1 MGVFKSNT
9 ATGKLYT
16 QEHIRFCEAI
26 LPPFMA
32 LIVSLSYNTHR
43 KRERHGKVLL
53 LGSLIRIDQL
63 QSQGAFP
70 DSFFIWTLS
79 DLLTFR
85 ASLTKPQ
92 WLHLNC
98 MQCCAPSPH
107 LLLPGSKREKQLPPQ
122 PLSHSFRLHCCHT
135 ILHASAWGALTLPA
149 FLNYY
154 LFSRSL
160 IGFCNTR
167 FLEKALPRS
176 IPSHIPCFFHIG
188 ASINQSLSNFLLK
201 PFLWEYIQNVI
212 ITIWI
217 FLTFFSFII

>member
-1 MGVFKSNT
+1 MGVLKSNT

-107 LLLPGSKREKQLPPQ
+107 LLLPGSKGKAAATTATFPFISTSLLPYNSSC
-122 PLSHSFRLHCCHT
+122 LCL
-135 ILHASAWGALTLPA
+135 
-149 FLNYY
+149 
-154 LFSRSL
+154 RS
-160 IGFCNTR
+160 
-167 FLEKALPRS
+167 S
-176 IPSHIPCFFHIG
+176 DPS
-188 ASINQSLSNFLLK
+188 SLS
-201 PFLWEYIQNVI
+201 
-212 ITIWI
+212 
-217 FLTFFSFII
+217 